1 MRCRRSIVYL
11 IIGFVGAIATAE
23 SVQAQESTG
32 RLRLTRPDSFVGWDH
47 GGSTAG
53 WQLENGR
60 FVAEA
65 PAALLLSG
73 WTFGDFDLQL
83 FWSVGPNGVAR
94 VHLPEAPQGAELQLI
109 LAAGDQC
116 GRLLL
121 GGEELAAGRDL
132 GIQPHR
138 TNRLRLIRRGNKLEV
153 AINNQRLY
161 EVEFTA
167 DKRLGLGIQPQAGN
181 VAVWGIEVEEPCGT
195 PMFNGQDFSGW
206 YTRGDIRRWRYE
218 RGEVV
223 LAGRAGDYLRT
234 EKTYANFLWC
244 LEYKM
249 QKGGNSGLG
258 LRTPHEGW
266 PTADGMELQLL
277 DTPYD
282 AQIQDQPMMAVYGHV
297 PPLARADRSEQW
309 NRVVVKA
316 EGYMISAWV
325 NGQLVQHVNTFH
337 HPELRHRPLSG
348 WLGFQ
353 DHGAWIRLRKVSVA
367 ELPEGLG
374 LPAWYRPQPLPPV
387 AEVLDRLINPERLAL
402 PTKLTSQRV
411 FAAVT
416 SPSEPQSQVG
426 QDQAAAEG
434 VDGKPETKPRAPVL
448 LADLAG
454 PGALT
459 GLTHFGGRCRL
470 RLFFDG
476 QSEPALEVTP
486 DDWHTK
492 LPTIGKD
499 RNPLLVCV
507 PFARRLRIEAVDAEP
522 CRFYFDVV
530 YFPSPE
536 GVLTFMDVRTSFPRG
551 WFDSVNAILRWLGS
565 GRYQEFSPYERQ
577 TSESLALGPGER
589 KRAVVVE
596 GSGIVRSWKLQAP
609 RRILENNDLWVQ
621 IFCDGQKQPAV
632 EAPVR
637 FIFPAL
643 TRNYENYVFADQR
656 GLTLFLPMPF
666 SKGWEFYLVNKGGR
680 TLSGLV
686 VTATVDRHG
695 AAATSGEAR
704 KLVGRFFPPGTSGE
718 LLRLSGEGRLVGMVY
733 EVPPQGDG
741 GIFSVLVDGRPV
753 EGWACDAVDGWTGRT
768 GNFRGLLSG
777 REGPLCWRFFH
788 LTPIDFRESLVITSG
803 SEAVGPRL
811 VFYYSAK

>member
-1 MRCRRSIVYL
+1 MTRAPLAACITFAF
-11 IIGFVGAIATAE
+11 IGAFAE
-23 SVQAQESTG
+23 RNALAQERMV
-32 RLRLTRPDSFVGWDH
+32 RLKLTRPDSFVGWDH
-47 GGSTAG
+47 GGSTTG
-53 WQLENGR
+53 WQIDNGK

-73 WTFGDFDLQL
+73 WTFGDFDLTL
-83 FWSVGPNGVAR
+83 FWSVGPGGAAQLV
-94 VHLPEAPQGAELQLI
+94 LPEAPKGDQLH
-109 LAAGDQC
+109 LVLSAGGQC
-116 GRLLL
+116 GRLSFADK
-121 GGEELAAGRDL
+121 ELAPGRDL
-132 GIQPHR
+132 GIR
-138 TNRLRLIRRGNKLEV
+138 ANRSNRLHVVRKGKKLEV
-153 AINNQRLY
+153 GINDQRLY
-161 EVEFTA
+161 EAELPT
-167 DKRLGLGIQPQAGN
+167 DKRVGLGIQPQAGK
-181 VAVWGIEVEEPCGT
+181 VAFWGVEVAEPAGS

-218 RGEVV
+218 GGEVV

-234 EKTYANFLWC
+234 EKTYGNFLWC
-244 LEYKM
+244 LEFKM

-282 AQIQDQPMMAVYGHV
+282 AQIEDQPMMAVYGHV

-337 HPELRHRPLSG
+337 HPELRHRPLAG

-353 DHGAWIRLRKVSVA
+353 DHGAWIRLRQVTLA

-374 LPAWYRPQPLPPV
+374 LEAWYQPQPLSPL

-402 PTKLTSQRV
+402 PTKLTSERV

-416 SPSEPQSQVG
+416 
-426 QDQAAAEG
+426 
-434 VDGKPETKPRAPVL
+434 APVGSAPGEKQGGDDSASSNGSSESGGINSTV
-448 LADLAG
+448 LADFAG
-454 PGALT
+454 PAALT

-476 QSEPALEVTP
+476 ELQPRLEVTP
-486 DDWHTK
+486 DDWHIK

-499 RNPLLVCV
+499 RNPLLTCL

-522 CRFYFDVV
+522 CRFYFDLVR
-530 YFPSPE
+530 FPSPE
-536 GVLTFMDVRTSFPRG
+536 GVTTYQDIRTTFPRG
-551 WFDSVNAILRWLGS
+551 WFEAVNAILRWLGS

-577 TSESLALGPGER
+577 VSEPLTLGPGER
-589 KRAVVVE
+589 KKTLTIE
-596 GSGIVRSWKLQAP
+596 GSGVVRSWKLQAP
-609 RRILENNDLWVQ
+609 RRVLENNDLWVQ
-621 IFCDGQKQPAV
+621 IFTDGQKQPSV

-637 FIFPAL
+637 FIFPGV

-656 GLTLFLPMPF
+656 GFTLFLPMPF
-666 SKGWEFYLVNKGGR
+666 AKGWEMYLVNRGGR
-680 TLSGLV
+680 TLSGIIAS
-686 VTATVDRHG
+686 ATVDRKG
-695 AAATSGEAR
+695 PNAQVGEVGR
-704 KLVGRFFPPGTSGE
+704 LVGRFFPAATSGE
-718 LLRLSGEGRLVGMVY
+718 IIRLSGQGRIVGLVY
-733 EVPPQGDG
+733 EVPIQGDG
-741 GIFSVLVDGRPV
+741 GIFSVLADGRPID
-753 EGWACDAVDGWTGRT
+753 GWACDSVDGWVGRA
-768 GNFRGLLSG
+768 GNFRALLSG

-788 LTPIDFRESLVITSG
+788 LSPIQFRESLLVTSG
-803 SEAVGPRL
+803 NDLVGPRL
-811 VFYYSAK
+811 VLYYSLK